1 MGIGSGAVAAI
12 GTVDTGCGGL
22 ALCFGC
28 GSPGTPAGRVRGL
41 FDVVLDRMSV
51 SGCVLGPISACGK
64 SSIGPETS
72 IVADGFEREW
82 FGKGNSKQRLT
93 SGTNKASWSTT
104 TDGGFPVSLE
114 PGLNNYIFHSTPQQ
128 NAKGTSNSLYSGFL
142 RNSPLWLETARR
154 QRF

>member
-1 MGIGSGAVAAI
+1 MGVGSGAVAAR
-12 GTVDTGCGGL
+12 GTAGVDAGCGGL

-51 SGCVLGPISACGK
+51 SGCVLGCNSARGTR
-64 SSIGPETS
+64 SIGPETS
-72 IVADGFEREW
+72 IVADDFERER

-93 SGTNKASWSTT
+93 SGMNKASCSTT

-114 PGLNNYIFHSTPQQ
+114 PGL
-128 NAKGTSNSLYSGFL
+128 K
-142 RNSPLWLETARR
+142 
-154 QRF
+154 